1 MRWSLIGA
9 AVGIARGGKV
19 GTGESGAAEESD
31 EGVGLGGGV
40 GAGLG
45 GGVGAGLGV
54 GEGAGVRGVGDVS
67 GGVSVWLGLAMVG
80 VNGGGD
86 KLCSA
91 GRVRWEEHVGR
102 KGKGQ
107 SRREG
112 GRGKWWRV

>member
-1 MRWSLIGA
+1 M
-9 AVGIARGGKV
+9 

-45 GGVGAGLGV
+45 GGVGVGAGGV
-54 GEGAGVRGVGDVS
+54 GEGAGAGGVGDVS

-80 VNGGGD
+80 VIGGGD

-91 GRVRWEEHVGR
+91 GRGVYSWKGRGEGVFAELGVLDGVVVRCE
-102 KGKGQ
+102 KGKMC
-107 SRREG
+107 SAN
-112 GRGKWWRV
+112 VT

>member
-1 MRWSLIGA
+1 M
-9 AVGIARGGKV
+9 

-45 GGVGAGLGV
+45 GGVGV
-54 GEGAGVRGVGDVS
+54 GAGGVGDVS

-91 GRVRWEEHVGR
+91 GRGVYSWKGRGEGVFAELGVLDGVVVRCE
-102 KGKGQ
+102 KGKMC
-107 SRREG
+107 SAN
-112 GRGKWWRV
+112 VT

>member
-1 MRWSLIGA
+1 M
-9 AVGIARGGKV
+9 

-45 GGVGAGLGV
+45 GGVGV
-54 GEGAGVRGVGDVS
+54 GAGGVGDVS
-67 GGVSVWLGLAMVG
+67 GGVSVWLGLPMVG

-91 GRVRWEEHVGR
+91 GRGVYSWKGRGEGVFAELGVLDGVVVRCE
-102 KGKGQ
+102 KGKMC
-107 SRREG
+107 SAN
-112 GRGKWWRV
+112 VT

>member
-1 MRWSLIGA
+1 M
-9 AVGIARGGKV
+9 

-31 EGVGLGGGV
+31 EGVGLGSGV

-45 GGVGAGLGV
+45 GGVGV
-54 GEGAGVRGVGDVS
+54 GARGVGDVS

-91 GRVRWEEHVGR
+91 GRGVYSWKGRGEGVFAELGVLDGVVVRCE
-102 KGKGQ
+102 KGKMC
-107 SRREG
+107 SAN
-112 GRGKWWRV
+112 VT

>member
-1 MRWSLIGA
+1 M
-9 AVGIARGGKV
+9 

-45 GGVGAGLGV
+45 V
-54 GEGAGVRGVGDVS
+54 GEGAGVKGVGDVS

-91 GRVRWEEHVGR
+91 GRGVYSWKGRGEGVFAELGVLDGVVVRCE
-102 KGKGQ
+102 KGKMC
-107 SRREG
+107 SAN
-112 GRGKWWRV
+112 VT

>member
-1 MRWSLIGA
+1 M
-9 AVGIARGGKV
+9 

-45 GGVGAGLGV
+45 V
-54 GEGAGVRGVGDVS
+54 GEGAGVNGVGDVS

-91 GRVRWEEHVGR
+91 GRGVYSWKGRGEGVFAELGVLDGVVVRCE
-102 KGKGQ
+102 KGKMC
-107 SRREG
+107 SAN
-112 GRGKWWRV
+112 VT

>member
-1 MRWSLIGA
+1 M
-9 AVGIARGGKV
+9 

-45 GGVGAGLGV
+45 GGVGV
-54 GEGAGVRGVGDVS
+54 GAGGVGDVS

-91 GRVRWEEHVGR
+91 GRGVYSWKGRGEGVFAELGVLDGVVVRCE
-102 KGKGQ
+102 KGKMC
-107 SRREG
+107 SAT
-112 GRGKWWRV
+112 

>member
-1 MRWSLIGA
+1 M
-9 AVGIARGGKV
+9 

-45 GGVGAGLGV
+45 GGVGVGV
-54 GEGAGVRGVGDVS
+54 GGVGDVS

-86 KLCSA
+86 KLCLA
-91 GRVRWEEHVGR
+91 GRGVYSWKGRGEGVFAELGVLDGVVVRCE
-102 KGKGQ
+102 KGKMC
-107 SRREG
+107 SAN
-112 GRGKWWRV
+112 VT

>member
-1 MRWSLIGA
+1 M
-9 AVGIARGGKV
+9 

-45 GGVGAGLGV
+45 GGVGVGARGV
-54 GEGAGVRGVGDVS
+54 GEGAS
-67 GGVSVWLGLAMVG
+67 GVSVWLGLAMVG

-91 GRVRWEEHVGR
+91 SRGVYSWKGRGEGVFAELGVLDGVVVRCE
-102 KGKGQ
+102 KGKMC
-107 SRREG
+107 SAN
-112 GRGKWWRV
+112 VT

>member
-1 MRWSLIGA
+1 M
-9 AVGIARGGKV
+9 

-45 GGVGAGLGV
+45 GGVGVGAGGV
-54 GEGAGVRGVGDVS
+54 GEGAGVGGVGDVS

-91 GRVRWEEHVGR
+91 GRGVYSWKGWGEGVFAELGVLDGVVVRCE
-102 KGKGQ
+102 KGKMC
-107 SRREG
+107 SAN
-112 GRGKWWRV
+112 VT

>member
-1 MRWSLIGA
+1 M
-9 AVGIARGGKV
+9 

-31 EGVGLGGGV
+31 EGVGLGSGV

-45 GGVGAGLGV
+45 GGVGV
-54 GEGAGVRGVGDVS
+54 GAGGVGDVS

-91 GRVRWEEHVGR
+91 GRGVYSWKGRGEGVFAELGVLDGVLVRCE
-102 KGKGQ
+102 KGKMC
-107 SRREG
+107 STN
-112 GRGKWWRV
+112 VT

>member
-1 MRWSLIGA
+1 M
-9 AVGIARGGKV
+9 
-19 GTGESGAAEESD
+19 GTGESGAAEELD
-31 EGVGLGGGV
+31 EGV
-40 GAGLG
+40 GLG

-91 GRVRWEEHVGR
+91 GRGVYSWKGRGEGVFAELGVLDGVVVRCE
-102 KGKGQ
+102 KGKMC
-107 SRREG
+107 SAN
-112 GRGKWWRV
+112 VT

>member
-1 MRWSLIGA
+1 M
-9 AVGIARGGKV
+9 

-54 GEGAGVRGVGDVS
+54 GDVS

-91 GRVRWEEHVGR
+91 GRGVYSWKGRGEGVFAELGVLDGVVVRCE
-102 KGKGQ
+102 KGKMC
-107 SRREG
+107 SAN
-112 GRGKWWRV
+112 VT

>member
-1 MRWSLIGA
+1 M
-9 AVGIARGGKV
+9 

-31 EGVGLGGGV
+31 EGV
-40 GAGLG
+40 GLG

-91 GRVRWEEHVGR
+91 GRGVYSWKGRGEGVFAELGVLDGVVVRCE
-102 KGKGQ
+102 KGKMC
-107 SRREG
+107 SAN
-112 GRGKWWRV
+112 VT